1 MADQYQGEM
10 CVELQASLDI
20 IAGKWKP
27 SILFHLINNDKL
39 RFSELQKAM
48 PGVTKKMLTSQ
59 LRELEY
65 DNIVHREV
73 YPEVPPKVEYSLTK
87 YGHEF
92 KPLLASMKSWGAGH
106 LQYLED
112 RYGKDEAKEA

>member
-1 MADQYQGEM
+1 MTNQYRGEM
-10 CVELQASLDI
+10 CEDLQASLDI
-20 IAGKWKP
+20 LAGKWKP
-27 SILFHLINNDKL
+27 SILFHLINNEKL
-39 RFSELQKAM
+39 RFSELQVAM

-73 YPEVPPKVEYSLTK
+73 YPEIPPRVEYSLTE

-92 KPLLASMKSWGAGH
+92 EQILVSMIRWVNNHFK
-106 LQYLED
+106 YID
-112 RYGKDEAKEA
+112 